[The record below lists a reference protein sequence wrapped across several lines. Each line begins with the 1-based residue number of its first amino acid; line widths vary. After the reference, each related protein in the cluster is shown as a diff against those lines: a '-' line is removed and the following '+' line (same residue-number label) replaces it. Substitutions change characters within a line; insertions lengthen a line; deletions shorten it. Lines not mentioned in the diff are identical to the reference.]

1 MFVSELAIKDLN
13 DYTQALD
20 KAIMRYH
27 AAKIKEINSII
38 RHLWGLTY
46 RGKDIDAI
54 EIRTEVAGENVKKSH
69 NYRVVMIRKGIEVDM
84 RAKSSAG
91 QRMLASIVIRLALAQ
106 AFCVKFGALAL
117 DEPTTNLDEENIKSL
132 ASSLRQ
138 LLESHRSQQNFQ
150 LIVIT
155 HDENFSELIGNTE
168 LSDYYYRVKKNE
180 SGYSVIEKNYWSEDD
195 NECQ

>member
-1 MFVSELAIKDLN
+1 
-13 DYTQALD
+13 
-20 KAIMRYH
+20 
-27 AAKIKEINSII
+27 
-38 RHLWGLTY
+38 
-46 RGKDIDAI
+46 
-54 EIRTEVAGENVKKSH
+54 
-69 NYRVVMIRKGIEVDM
+69 
-84 RAKSSAG
+84 
-91 QRMLASIVIRLALAQ
+91 
-106 AFCVKFGALAL
+106 LAL

-138 LLESHRSQQNFQ
+138 LLESHSSQQNFQ

-155 HDENFSELIGNTE
+155 HDKNFSELIGNTE